1 MTGNPLSGHT
11 KANLTL
17 TGTATAVDGL
27 TDGDHILS
35 PTMTNYLEGIHGNG
49 ILLEED
55 TAYGDSDR
63 DVPENLPGTCDQVTN
78 TYTFRVT
85 GGTAILDGVLYSFA
99 GGHGGSIDVP
109 ITTTSV
115 HKTGSPT
122 ALTSGQE
129 ALVVV
134 YVSSD
139 GGTPDNVYWEMG
151 TPVTTAS
158 NTYPTS
164 PSAFL
169 NAPGSLTNKN
179 TCVLATLR
187 VVYNGAG
194 GDLKMEIEEC
204 NDKRVFARP
213 SPIYFTPVTSGS
225 VAATNAVTDIDT
237 VHSGDEAGDL
247 AGSRMG
253 ALWQSYNAD
262 GDSLLYY
269 SAKDSGGTRHTHVLG
284 PSGIKSLTPST
295 TTTFTFNESNVFVI
309 TPTAPHQFNPTG
321 TFPAGHTVFVSN
333 HAAHGTNSITFDNGG
348 LGAVLDGKEAG
359 VFVYDGTNWQS
370 VIFASGAVSP
380 NAHGGSGYVQ
390 LSDGVGGFTS
400 DANLTWASSPAALTI
415 NGKLNVSG
423 LIDPTGLVI
432 DEKANVAATG
442 HTTAAGKGLL
452 WVKSDAPNRLYF
464 TDDAG
469 TDKKVIHA
477 TDSVTELSDVTN
489 AGSGAI
495 ITVSERNLIASALQ
509 AEINDLT
516 AHVVWANVPDANITQ
531 SSVTQ
536 HQGALT
542 VDDSQVTAAV
552 SAANYTPSAA
562 TVEGHLS
569 GIDTALASAGAVTS
583 VNTQTGAVVL
593 DADDLAD
600 GSTNVMMTSAERTK
614 LTGIETSA
622 TADQDA
628 DEVPVA
634 ATPTNYTAA
643 SADVEA
649 HLTGIDTALGAVS
662 VTETDPVFSAS
673 PAASITNAGSG
684 LVTTSAERT
693 NWNAA
698 YGWGDHGA
706 AGYLTS
712 APAPDLLLLDSNGV
726 NMTAGTKASWN
737 TLTNF
742 VARTS
747 SGTAPTYN
755 ATLGQITIN
764 AAGTYE
770 MILSIVFRN
779 ATAGWGLAWSSSYTN
794 YTRMW
799 VTRGA
804 TTELGPVQMTYSS
817 SMQNT
822 LVRVLDLQAGD
833 IITPVVYWNMS
844 FSSMECFENSPTT
857 IGFQNYCM
865 IRKVS

>member
-99 GGHGGSIDVP
+99 GGHSGSIDVP

-194 GDLKMEIEEC
+194 GDLKMDIQEC

-237 VHSGDEAGDL
+237 VHSGDEAGNL
-247 AGSRMG
+247 ASSRMG

-309 TPTAPHQFNPTG
+309 TPTAAHQFNPTG

-333 HAAHGTNSITFDNGG
+333 HAAHGTNAITFDNGG

-400 DANLTWASSPAALTI
+400 DANLTWTSSPAALTI
-415 NGKLNVSG
+415 TGKLNVSG

-442 HTTAAGKGLL
+442 HSTVAAKGLL
-452 WVKSDAPNRLYF
+452 WVKNDAPNRLYF
-464 TDDAG
+464 TDDEG

-477 TDSVTELSDVTN
+477 TDSVTELSDVTD

-495 ITVSERNLIASALQ
+495 ITTAERGLIASALQ
-509 AEINDLT
+509 SETNDLT
-516 AHVVWANVPDANITQ
+516 AAVTWANVPDANITQ

-536 HQGALT
+536 HQAALT
-542 VDDSQVTAAV
+542 VDDSQVTAAA

-569 GIDTALASAGAVTS
+569 GIDTAL
-583 VNTQTGAVVL
+583 
-593 DADDLAD
+593 
-600 GSTNVMMTSAERTK
+600 
-614 LTGIETSA
+614 
-622 TADQDA
+622 
-628 DEVPVA
+628 
-634 ATPTNYTAA
+634 
-643 SADVEA
+643 
-649 HLTGIDTALGAVS
+649 GAVS
-662 VTETDPVFSAS
+662 VTETDPVFTAH
-673 PAASITNAGSG
+673 PAAGVTVAGGGDISQG
-684 LVTTSAERT
+684 ET
-693 NWNAA
+693 A
-698 YGWGDHGA
+698 YGWGDHAA

-712 APAPDLLLLDSNGV
+712 VPAGTVTMVYAATNAAATSINNTTHTNIPLGTASVGVTSPIVGYAAGASNGFIV
-726 NMTAGTKASWN
+726 
-737 TLTNF
+737 
-742 VARTS
+742 VD
-747 SGTAPTYN
+747 P
-755 ATLGQITIN
+755 
-764 AAGTYE
+764 GTYIVE
-770 MILSIVFRN
+770 VRVSLSAF
-779 ATAGWGLAWSSSYTN
+779 T
-794 YTRMW
+794 
-799 VTRGA
+799 A
-804 TTELGPVQMTYSS
+804 TTSNFYQSRWVLNSGLQNWDAGGEIVGGNGRTLRQVIVLNPGDQLGVTTY
-817 SMQNT
+817 QNSGSAKNT
-822 LVRVLDLQAGD
+822 NTAEMLVFKIA
-833 IITPVVYWNMS
+833 
-844 FSSMECFENSPTT
+844 
-857 IGFQNYCM
+857 
-865 IRKVS
+865 

>member
-99 GGHGGSIDVP
+99 GGHSGSIDVP

-194 GDLKMEIEEC
+194 GDLKMDIQEC

-237 VHSGDEAGDL
+237 VHSGDEAGNL
-247 AGSRMG
+247 ASSRMG

-309 TPTAPHQFNPTG
+309 TPTAAHQFNPTG

-333 HAAHGTNSITFDNGG
+333 HAAHGTNAITFDNGG

-400 DANLTWASSPAALTI
+400 DANLTWTSSPAALTI
-415 NGKLNVSG
+415 TGKLNVSG

-442 HTTAAGKGLL
+442 HSTVAAKGLL
-452 WVKSDAPNRLYF
+452 WVKNDAPNRLYF
-464 TDDAG
+464 TDDEG

-477 TDSVTELSDVTN
+477 TDSVTELSDVTD

-495 ITVSERNLIASALQ
+495 ITTAERGLIASALQ
-509 AEINDLT
+509 SETNDLT
-516 AHVVWANVPDANITQ
+516 AAVTWANVPDANITQ

-536 HQGALT
+536 HQAALT
-542 VDDSQVTAAV
+542 VDDSQVTAAA

-569 GIDTALASAGAVTS
+569 GIDTAL
-583 VNTQTGAVVL
+583 
-593 DADDLAD
+593 
-600 GSTNVMMTSAERTK
+600 
-614 LTGIETSA
+614 
-622 TADQDA
+622 
-628 DEVPVA
+628 
-634 ATPTNYTAA
+634 
-643 SADVEA
+643 
-649 HLTGIDTALGAVS
+649 GAVS
-662 VTETDPVFSAS
+662 VTETDPVFTAH
-673 PAASITNAGSG
+673 PAAGVTVAGGGDISQG
-684 LVTTSAERT
+684 ET
-693 NWNAA
+693 A
-698 YGWGDHGA
+698 YGWGDHAA

-712 APAPDLLLLDSNGV
+712 VPAGTVTMVYAATNAAATSINNTTHTNIPLGTASVGVTSPIVGYAAGASNGFIV
-726 NMTAGTKASWN
+726 VDPGTYIVEVRVSLSGWTAT
-737 TLTNF
+737 TTNF
-742 VARTS
+742 YQSRWVLNSALQNWDAGGEIVGGNGRTLRQVIVLNPGDQLGVTTYQN
-747 SGTAPTYN
+747 SGSAKNTNTA
-755 ATLGQITIN
+755 
-764 AAGTYE
+764 E
-770 MILSIVFRN
+770 MLVFKI
-779 ATAGWGLAWSSSYTN
+779 A
-794 YTRMW
+794 
-799 VTRGA
+799 
-804 TTELGPVQMTYSS
+804 
-817 SMQNT
+817 
-822 LVRVLDLQAGD
+822 
-833 IITPVVYWNMS
+833 
-844 FSSMECFENSPTT
+844 
-857 IGFQNYCM
+857 
-865 IRKVS
+865 